1 MAEFLHDRKDFGQLL
16 AVVAD
21 ERGVEPMLVENN
33 FGIMYCLWGQAQMLK
48 FEWAVHRP
56 F

>member
-21 ERGVEPMLVENN
+21 KRGVEPSL
-33 FGIMYCLWGQAQMLK
+33 
-48 FEWAVHRP
+48 P
-56 F
+56 S